1 MNMDSWWE
9 GAAKL
14 LSAGPL
20 GLGAIIV
27 LVTGTILIAGK
38 AVEQGRL
45 KLSLAMLVSGCILVL
60 AGLGVLVLQT
70 NASEAAAKVELEK
83 AANRHQLFFR
93 VEPLN
98 SKSKLPAPD
107 IIINTKKIDQQSP
120 YTVGSDI
127 TIIVDVTEALQQLG
141 PQQSNISP
149 SGDNIE
155 SNKKVRDRIASDID
169 TSIAQIQRIVQ
180 LMTQSCPGGAHG
192 TDPFH
197 FNDLVVLTTSITNS
211 LQKTSVILLE
221 GN

>member
-1 MNMDSWWE
+1 MDSWWE

-20 GLGAIIV
+20 GLGAVIV
-27 LVTGTILIAGK
+27 LVTGTILITGK

-93 VEPLN
+93 IEPLN
-98 SKSKLPAPD
+98 SKGKLPAPD
-107 IIINTKKIDQQSP
+107 ILINYKKIDQQSP
-120 YTVGSDI
+120 YTVESDI
-127 TIIVDVTEALQQLG
+127 TIIVDVTEALQQVGTQPANLNS
-141 PQQSNISP
+141 SN
-149 SGDNIE
+149 DKTD
-155 SNKKVRDRIASDID
+155 SNKKVREQLVSDID

-180 LMTQSCPGGAHG
+180 LMTQGCPGGAHG

-197 FNDLVVLTTSITNS
+197 FEDLVVLTNSITNS
-211 LQKTSVILLE
+211 LQKTRLILLS